1 MKISAGSWQ
10 NQSYGRTAAEMD
22 AAAAESRPKE
32 EKKAPVADE
41 TRSEPFNSSSRQ
53 SSHGGAVSGKI
64 KSSVPDDQV
73 GTLAIQ
79 LANSQTKMDVQQ
91 VSGKAMRSL
100 VNLKMCCISCDEKD
114 KKKVL
119 QMIRRTEKL
128 IKRIRTKIRCL
139 TKEED
144 LEKRRKKA
152 EEKERQQE
160 AKDLQDELRSRQRKR
175 RREEWDYAL
184 KESTQHG
191 DSSGSLPL
199 PLSGAGAASSL
210 PSGISAAAG
219 AASAPAS
226 ADAAAAVAAESAALD
241 VTV

>member
-1 MKISAGSWQ
+1 MKISAENWRNPSLGH
-10 NQSYGRTAAEMD
+10 RTATD
-22 AAAAESRPKE
+22 AADSNPQTE
-32 EKKAPVADE
+32 EKAPATTADE
-41 TRSEPFNSSSRQ
+41 QKSAPYAPASKQ
-53 SSHGGAVSGKI
+53 AAHGGATSGKI
-64 KSSVPDDQV
+64 RSSLPDDQV

-91 VSGKAMRSL
+91 VSGKALRSL
-100 VNLKMCCISCDEKD
+100 ASLKMCCVSCDEKD

-128 IKRIRTKIRCL
+128 IKRIRTKMRCL

-152 EEKERQQE
+152 EKREQERE
-160 AKDLQDELRSRQRKR
+160 ARELRDELRSRQRKR

-184 KESTQHG
+184 KESTQQK
-191 DSSGSLPL
+191 DSSDSLPIPL
-199 PLSGAGAASSL
+199 PGAGASPSL
-210 PSGISAAAG
+210 PSGASAAAG
-219 AASAPAS
+219 VTDAPVS

>member
-1 MKISAGSWQ
+1 MKISAENWRNPSL
-10 NQSYGRTAAEMD
+10 GRQAATD
-22 AAAAESRPKE
+22 AADSNPQTE
-32 EKKAPVADE
+32 EKPPAPTADE
-41 TRSEPFNSSSRQ
+41 QKSAPYTPASKQ
-53 SSHGGAVSGKI
+53 AAHGGGASGKI
-64 KSSVPDDQV
+64 RSSLPDDQV

-91 VSGKAMRSL
+91 VSGKALRSL
-100 VNLKMCCISCDEKD
+100 ANLKMCYISCDDKD

-128 IKRIRTKIRCL
+128 IKRIRTKMRCL

-152 EEKERQQE
+152 EKREQEQE
-160 AKDLQDELRSRQRKR
+160 ARELRDELRSRQRKR

-184 KESTQHG
+184 KESSQQK
-191 DSSGSLPL
+191 DSSDSLPIPL
-199 PLSGAGAASSL
+199 PGAGASPSL
-210 PSGISAAAG
+210 PSGASAAAG
-219 AASAPAS
+219 AT
-226 ADAAAAVAAESAALD
+226 DAAAAVATESAALD